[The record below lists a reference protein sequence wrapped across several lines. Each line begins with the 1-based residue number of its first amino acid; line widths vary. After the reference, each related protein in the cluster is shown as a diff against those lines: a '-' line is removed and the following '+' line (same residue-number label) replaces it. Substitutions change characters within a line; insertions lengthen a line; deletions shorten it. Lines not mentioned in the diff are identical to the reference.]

1 VIIQFSKRSKKD
13 YQSIITYLNQEFGEF
28 VTIEFE
34 TKFKQFIVLL
44 SKFPQIGQLEISEKG
59 IYGFQFSYQSKVFY
73 RIKQNQIVILTIF
86 DVRQNDKKKRL
97 DGL

>member
-1 VIIQFSKRSKKD
+1 VIIQFSKRSKKN
-13 YQSIITYLNQEFGEF
+13 YQSIITYLNKEFGEF

-59 IYGFQFSYQSKVFY
+59 IYGFQFSYQSKIFIALNK
-73 RIKQNQIVILTIF
+73 IKL
-86 DVRQNDKKKRL
+86 
-97 DGL
+97 